1 MKISFSELIPQINI
15 EDYLHKID
23 LTFKDKTQKD
33 IYMTYFM
40 VFALIFAFS
49 YLLFWDTS
57 EGDFNK
63 KSAQISTISTKINV
77 DNIFLQQNPQV
88 KVNMLDE
95 EIAAAKNGL
104 ILNKDNNNY
113 IKSKIETISSLIY
126 DERTW
131 GEYLHSISNNAQKY
145 GVQIVNF
152 TTKNTL
158 SSNQFGHMLDINI
171 KSTGD
176 FRNTLKFINSLET
189 SELVVDIHSLD
200 IRAEDTLNSDLNLSV
215 WGIIY

>member
-1 MKISFSELIPQINI
+1 MKILSSELIPRINL

-23 LTFKDKTQKD
+23 LLFKDKTQKD
-33 IYMTYFM
+33 IYMSYFM

-57 EGDFNK
+57 EGDFKK

-77 DNIFLQQNPQV
+77 DNMFLQQNPQV
-88 KVNMLDE
+88 KVTALDE
-95 EIAAAKNGL
+95 EIATAKNEL
-104 ILNKDNNNY
+104 IANKDNNDY

-131 GEYLHSISNNAQKY
+131 GEYLHSISNNAQKH

-158 SSNQFGHMLDINI
+158 KSNQFGHMLDINI
-171 KSTGD
+171 KSTGN
-176 FRNTLKFINSLET
+176 FKNTLKFINSLEQ
-189 SELVVDIHSLD
+189 SELVVDIHRLS
-200 IRAEDTLNSDLNLSV
+200 IKAQERLNSDLNLSV